1 MSGADSVDVP
11 LDVPYCFYPAGHQ
24 SHAFLNYTKI
34 ERGVAVY
41 YRIGKASGYPKD
53 VEVVR
58 MDILVSDWKTLRIK
72 VFQFAH
78 VLCHKLTSLFAQF
91 FQQIYDPVRERYQVP
106 QFTVEGDEPFLK
118 LPPLEDATDP
128 QYKVLLS
135 RTTFGFK
142 VLRWNNEAMYVVKLF
157 LLSSSLIQLQ
167 KSLTS
172 VLRPCSSF
180 DTFKVGSLVFSDQL
194 LQISTLLPSHFVFGL
209 GEHNAPLLKSTKW
222 TKYTMWNFDMP
233 PYSGVCCVCT

>member
-1 MSGADSVDVP
+1 MDVP

-41 YRIGKASGYPKD
+41 YRIDKASGYPKD

-72 VFQFAH
+72 VFQFAL
-78 VLCHKLTSLFAQF
+78 VLFHKLSSSLFAPF

-142 VLRWNNEAMYVVKLF
+142 VLRWNNEAMYVVRVG
-157 LLSSSLIQLQ
+157 
-167 KSLTS
+167 TGWA
-172 VLRPCSSF
+172 RPV
-180 DTFKVGSLVFSDQL
+180 DENPGPWAKPVGRIIFEQQFYSCFHSIKANFQNFQQL
-194 LQISTLLPSHFVFGL
+194 LQLFPSTLGP
-209 GEHNAPLLKSTKW
+209 
-222 TKYTMWNFDMP
+222 
-233 PYSGVCCVCT
+233 